1 MEADTPL
8 TEGRFVADMRRLLAC
23 ERKEERRDGS
33 VLERRLIRAE
43 LVLLILAVISIA
55 VMQWLRVGQGLP
67 ETGTL
72 MPNFGLA
79 VLRMRVRA

>member
-1 MEADTPL
+1 
-8 TEGRFVADMRRLLAC
+8 
-23 ERKEERRDGS
+23 

-43 LVLLILAVISIA
+43 LVLLVLAVISIA